1 MSSPSIDPAI
11 TRLLAAIGSG
21 ITASDSVAGLMLRLV
36 HRVSVLERTV
46 QTQAAALQKLAR
58 PAPLVADA
66 APPPPNGHGGP
77 MGGPVRKPPERPPG
91 CPPQGTMGR
100 RDAYPHRTGPNK
112 FINSYAIDSDFDDG
126 P

>member
-1 MSSPSIDPAI
+1 MSPASIDPAI

-58 PAPLVADA
+58 PAPLAADA
-66 APPPPNGHGGP
+66 APPPPNGHGGGP
-77 MGGPVRKPPERPPG
+77 VSAPVRKPPGRPPE
-91 CPPQGTMGR
+91 R
-100 RDAYPHRTGPNK
+100 RDAYPRRIGPDK
-112 FINSYAIDSDFDDG
+112 FIASYSIDPDFDS
-126 P
+126 